1 VTISNSFIDGESS
14 WSATCDGYHYWGI
27 YLDGSN
33 DLVTL
38 KGNYIYHTSGRAPK
52 VQGNTLLHAVCELS
66 SYLSIFGFGF
76 GEGFLVSPE
85 KGATG

>member
-1 VTISNSFIDGESS
+1 VTISNSFIDGETS

-52 VQGNTLLHAVCELS
+52 VQGNTLLHAVCSFRTISLS
-66 SYLSIFGFGF
+66 PISYLLFGVEERVCFVLF
-76 GEGFLVSPE
+76 
-85 KGATG
+85 